1 MTERA
6 DVLWAGCFKQHK
18 AFSLQ
23 TVGKACESWIFIIII
38 DSISFIIIFFLL
50 LWKALILYLENWHFQ
65 TKTEPKALT
74 VRGTNNILQSGFC
87 PP

>member
-38 DSISFIIIFFLL
+38 DSISFIIIFFPAVMKSFNLVFGKL
-50 LWKALILYLENWHFQ
+50 TFPDQNWAESSNS
-65 TKTEPKALT
+65 KRDK
-74 VRGTNNILQSGFC
+74 
-87 PP
+87 